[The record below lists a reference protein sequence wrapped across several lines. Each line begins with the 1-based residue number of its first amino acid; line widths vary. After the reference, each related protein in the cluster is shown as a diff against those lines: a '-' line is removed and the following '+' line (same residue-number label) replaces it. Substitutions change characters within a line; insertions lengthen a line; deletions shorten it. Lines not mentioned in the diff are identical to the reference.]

1 MDIGFNK
8 KLWFKP
14 ESVIKIQS
22 VFLFILSVFSLDFMQ
37 AKRAVSRKKRQK
49 ETDREQKDG

>member
-8 KLWFKP
+8 KLRFKP

-22 VFLFILSVFSLDFMQ
+22 VFLFILSVFSLDILQ
-37 AKRAVSRKKRQK
+37 A
-49 ETDREQKDG
+49 